1 MSIYR
6 KIRSLVFLNLNP
18 LAILGLFVIPSI
30 ILLAGCKQTSDSQ
43 LTDDLAGKLI
53 IFHAGSLTV
62 PVDKL
67 TNSFQE
73 IYPHVKIQTEA
84 SGSRTTARKI
94 SELNREA
101 DLVMSADYQV
111 IDSLLIPKY
120 ATWNVLFARNSMV
133 IIYTDKSAYSDEIN
147 PENWYQILLRDD
159 TIIGRSN
166 PQADPNGYRTLM
178 VWQLAE
184 DFYNSPGLYK
194 KLEQASPPEY
204 IRPKETDLIPLLQT
218 GNLDYAFSYLSI
230 AIQHG
235 LKFVSLPDEINLSNP
250 DFTRFYHEAI
260 VLLDGS
266 EPGDLITRID
276 EPIIYGVTIPN
287 SAPNP
292 LLAEAFLKFLFSPQG
307 MAILKEEGQIPI
319 SPPVSF
325 QTDLLPESLNEL
337 VDPSHNND

>member
-1 MSIYR
+1 
-6 KIRSLVFLNLNP
+6 
-18 LAILGLFVIPSI
+18 
-30 ILLAGCKQTSDSQ
+30 
-43 LTDDLAGKLI
+43 
-53 IFHAGSLTV
+53 
-62 PVDKL
+62 
-67 TNSFQE
+67 
-73 IYPHVKIQTEA
+73 
-84 SGSRTTARKI
+84 
-94 SELNREA
+94 
-101 DLVMSADYQV
+101 MSADYQV

-133 IIYTDKSAYSDEIN
+133 IIYTDKTAYSDEIN

-166 PQADPNGYRTLM
+166 PQTDPNGYRTLM

-250 DFTRFYHEAI
+250 DFTRFYHETI

-266 EPGDLITRID
+266 EPGDLITRIG